1 MNMEEEIFEKEEDYV
16 KKKTNDNMCIYFIQK
31 SNVIRSIIQKSTNIA
46 EKKTE
51 SQDRF
56 RC

>member
-31 SNVIRSIIQKSTNIA
+31 SNVIRSII
-46 EKKTE
+46 
-51 SQDRF
+51 
-56 RC
+56 